1 MDNRFSIIATI
12 VTTIIVI
19 IYEFIINEVLK
30 WVWKLWS
37 SLQ

>member
-19 IYEFIINEVLK
+19 IYELITNEVLK
-30 WVWKLWS
+30 
-37 SLQ
+37 

>member
-19 IYEFIINEVLK
+19 IYELIKNGVLK
-30 WVWKLWS
+30 
-37 SLQ
+37 